1 MKQKALSGLAALTLF
16 DIAAAHAQTPAQLNW
31 AGTYVGVHAGY
42 RLADIDVSAP
52 IGGFPLVTPG
62 FPGTAVFPLVGQ
74 TPTFHPNGGVFG
86 LLAGQNFIVQ
96 SPFLIGWEADV
107 TFGKKTSTTSG
118 GVSTSISIPNNLF
131 LYAPPGAASFGVVG
145 ANSVSATIDWSA
157 SLRARLGYVIDAW
170 LLYGTFGASLQRVT
184 LSGFSGFAGA
194 GSNFICQ
201 DRGPRPPGTDGSADY
216 CDGFFGGFATN
227 SASSFSLTKTLLGAV
242 VGVGGERL
250 IGTNLTLRVEYL
262 AAFYGRVEFGNVVV
276 NSSYTDNFFCN
287 CTVNSSVLGT
297 VSANITTQT
306 LRVGLAA
313 KFP

>member
-1 MKQKALSGLAALTLF
+1 MLACMP
-16 DIAAAHAQTPAQLNW
+16 D
-31 AGTYVGVHAGY
+31 
-42 RLADIDVSAP
+42 SAP

-107 TFGKKTSTTSG
+107 TFGKKTSTTGG
-118 GVSTSISIPNNLF
+118 GVSTSISIPSF
-131 LYAPPGAASFGVVG
+131 IFCSSCGGTSFGVVG

-157 SLRARLGYVIDAW
+157 SLRARLGYVIDSW
-170 LLYGTFGASLQRVT
+170 LLYGTFGGSLQRVT

-194 GSNFICQ
+194 GSSEICVFT
-201 DRGPRPPGTDGSADY
+201 TDGFCSISFP
-216 CDGFFGGFATN
+216 GNFAT
-227 SASSFSLTKTLLGAV
+227 SSTSSFSLTKTLLGAV

-250 IGTNLTLRVEYL
+250 IGRNLTLRVEYL
-262 AAFYGRVEFGNVVV
+262 AAFYGRVNFGDVVV
-276 NSSYTDNFFCN
+276 NSFYSDNFNCN

-297 VSANITTQT
+297 VSANVTTQT